1 MAVTGKAFTHPGD
14 WVATI
19 LGDAV
24 FFTLAA
30 TFGFFVTLQYKRAQ
44 LETIEINMNSV
55 GQGYSNYMLNIARN
69 VSIYWYIHQFI
80 RWNETV
86 AMSICKSGNLPL

>member
-1 MAVTGKAFTHPGD
+1 M
-14 WVATI
+14 ATI

-30 TFGFFVTLQYKRAQ
+30 TLGFFVTLQYKRAQ
-44 LETIEINMNSV
+44 LETIEMNMNSV

-69 VSIYWYIHQFI
+69 VFIYWYIHQFI
-80 RWNETV
+80 R
-86 AMSICKSGNLPL
+86 